1 MIRSL
6 QAADGISDQQKEVGV
21 LIADAFKAF
30 SDDMRYY
37 GVVKDDEK
45 IRALIT
51 KNQADLDSVTAKL
64 IKLESDI
71 SKMPN
76 KAGTKKQFALQDALD
91 KRQATLKARIEFYEG
106 QIGKVLREDFT
117 FPFFITK
124 IYCPKMKAQDRL

>member
-1 MIRSL
+1 MLLSI
-6 QAADGISDQQKEVGV
+6 
-21 LIADAFKAF
+21 AF

-76 KAGTKKQFALQDALD
+76 KAGIKNNLL
-91 KRQATLKARIEFYEG
+91 
-106 QIGKVLREDFT
+106 
-117 FPFFITK
+117 
-124 IYCPKMKAQDRL
+124 CKMH